1 MKRSKSKN
9 KKKLIQ
15 KLGLII
21 IILALTTIFFIPVL
35 NNTKLGLDLA
45 GGFEV
50 LYEVKSIDGGKV
62 TRGMLTS
69 TYKTISKRIDSLGVM
84 EPNIIV
90 EGNNRIRVQLA
101 GITDSEE
108 ARKMLSQVANLTF
121 RDTDDNLLMTSDV
134 LKSGGAKIGQDEY
147 GRPAVALSIKD
158 KDTF

>member
-1 MKRSKSKN
+1 
-9 KKKLIQ
+9 
-15 KLGLII
+15 
-21 IILALTTIFFIPVL
+21 
-35 NNTKLGLDLA
+35 
-45 GGFEV
+45 
-50 LYEVKSIDGGKV
+50 
-62 TRGMLTS
+62 MLTS

-158 KDTF
+158 KDTFFEVTKKVSEQTENMIVIWLDFEEGKDSYKQEKDL